1 MTAACAEKC
10 NVYVPTTCNRGK
22 SCQAVCSATFQLVHH
37 CTTEASSIKALF
49 SCSSR
54 LFDCSSG
61 ILLDLLSPQAST
73 GLDGLAASA
82 ILVSKS
88 DAPSVVGV
96 ARNTPTKLKQA
107 GGEAD
112 GDWHLL

>member
-1 MTAACAEKC
+1 MADA
-10 NVYVPTTCNRGK
+10 NGVVSP
-22 SCQAVCSATFQLVHH
+22 
-37 CTTEASSIKALF
+37 EASSLA
-49 SCSSR
+49 
-54 LFDCSSG
+54 SSG

-82 ILVSKS
+82 ILVSKT
-88 DAPSVVGV
+88 DAPSVGGV

-112 GDWHLL
+112 GEWHLL

>member
-1 MTAACAEKC
+1 
-10 NVYVPTTCNRGK
+10 
-22 SCQAVCSATFQLVHH
+22 
-37 CTTEASSIKALF
+37 
-49 SCSSR
+49 
-54 LFDCSSG
+54 
-61 ILLDLLSPQAST
+61 LLDLLSPQAST
-73 GLDGLAASA
+73 GLGGLAASA

-88 DAPSVVGV
+88 DAPSVGGV

>member
-1 MTAACAEKC
+1 
-10 NVYVPTTCNRGK
+10 
-22 SCQAVCSATFQLVHH
+22 
-37 CTTEASSIKALF
+37 
-49 SCSSR
+49 
-54 LFDCSSG
+54 
-61 ILLDLLSPQAST
+61 LLDLLSPQAST

-88 DAPSVVGV
+88 DAPSVAGV

-107 GGEAD
+107 CGEAD